1 MKLIDSYKDPF
12 SPGISREDF
21 SSNQIVESK
30 ANNWL
35 ESRVT
40 DNTNQEVTEALD
52 HVGKSYTLD
61 VHSNQEG
68 NSSLIYEM
76 ENKQKSHILQD
87 NPFKNNMSVTSESN
101 LGDLKNSTYEDFIFG
116 AIGKSVIL
124 CKIEEQKI
132 KYQRQRNFSIT
143 SETEQLTKQCMKKS
157 SSKFLQNQ
165 ITKIQNRAIK
175 LHIKRI
181 SKQFFKELPNY
192 LSMLKK
198 LNKV

>member
-61 VHSNQEG
+61 VHSN
-68 NSSLIYEM
+68 
-76 ENKQKSHILQD
+76 
-87 NPFKNNMSVTSESN
+87 
-101 LGDLKNSTYEDFIFG
+101 
-116 AIGKSVIL
+116 
-124 CKIEEQKI
+124 
-132 KYQRQRNFSIT
+132 
-143 SETEQLTKQCMKKS
+143 
-157 SSKFLQNQ
+157 
-165 ITKIQNRAIK
+165 
-175 LHIKRI
+175 
-181 SKQFFKELPNY
+181 
-192 LSMLKK
+192 
-198 LNKV
+198 